1 MPVYGKFLEF
11 KLPSVSKGGR
21 LIIQQ
26 LPCFVRSG
34 ALVTVISVN
43 HAAALSEWLIPIY
56 R

>member
-1 MPVYGKFLEF
+1 MPVYGSFPEF
-11 KLPSVSKGGR
+11 KRLNVSRRGR

-26 LPCFVRSG
+26 LPRFVWSG

-43 HAAALSEWLIPIY
+43 HTAALSEWLIPIY